1 MIGIYQDSILDYL
14 SSHFPGKVKTRS
26 KNIVIPCPWCEY
38 GKEKKHYHMYIS
50 LEAPIFH
57 CFLPDCKVSSGVLPR
72 LIKKL
77 EGKDISERF
86 VDKEKISSVPKRIFE
101 ASNTNS
107 QHVLIP
113 DLKKDV
119 FPYKEMCLQKRL
131 KFSNMSSEKVK
142 GLVYDI
148 LAFTNLNNISGDLQ
162 FERLKQYLHTNFIGF
177 LTEHQSCLI
186 CRNVLDNQSFRYY
199 KIKIFDMPFVDYYK
213 IVGNRTSSL
222 VVVAEGIFDIFGE
235 YLYNYLGIKDK
246 VRFYA
251 SALSINYK
259 SLLQS
264 IVFFEN
270 IYQMDV
276 VILSDSDVSLNYYK
290 KLKRDCSYLIKSLN
304 VVYNKDGKDFASS
317 SVSPVKFVL

>member
-119 FPYKEMCLQKRL
+119 FPYKEMYLQKRL

-199 KIKIFDMPFVDYYK
+199 KMICPLSTIIKLLE
-213 IVGNRTSSL
+213 IVHHH
-222 VVVAEGIFDIFGE
+222 
-235 YLYNYLGIKDK
+235 
-246 VRFYA
+246 
-251 SALSINYK
+251 
-259 SLLQS
+259 
-264 IVFFEN
+264 
-270 IYQMDV
+270 
-276 VILSDSDVSLNYYK
+276 
-290 KLKRDCSYLIKSLN
+290 
-304 VVYNKDGKDFASS
+304 
-317 SVSPVKFVL
+317 